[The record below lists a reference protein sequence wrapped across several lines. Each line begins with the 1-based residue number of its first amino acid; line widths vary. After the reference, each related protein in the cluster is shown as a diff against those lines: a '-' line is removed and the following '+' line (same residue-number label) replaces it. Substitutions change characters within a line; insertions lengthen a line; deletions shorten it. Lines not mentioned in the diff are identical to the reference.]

1 MTERKLPVRQLV
13 ILAICRFAEPIAL
26 TSVYPYVPEMME
38 SFGVPENDIAR
49 WAGITSAI
57 FCICQACTGL
67 LWGAASDKYGRKPIL
82 LLGLGNTMW
91 TMMLWGTSTS
101 LTQALI
107 ARGLEGL
114 GNGNVGILRTTV
126 AEMCPWKELQPL
138 AFSVMPMVW
147 TVGAVIGPSLGG
159 LLSNPLGVDP
169 KQPRGSAFLERFP
182 YVLPNIVASSF
193 FAIGIITG
201 WLFLR
206 ETLESK
212 KGQQDLGLR
221 TGAKLTSL
229 VRRTFGVGK
238 EKKSIND
245 EREPLLNGQT
255 KVSEDEQEQLLG
267 VASDIIKEKAP
278 RIKDVL
284 SYQTSLNLL
293 VYTLLAFYTMAYDQ
307 LLPVFMHHPPQSPDD
322 PSVKLPLKFSG
333 GFGINSQ
340 RIGLI
345 FTIFAISS
353 TVWQFVFFPPIV
365 RHLGVLRCLRIS
377 FLIFPVVYFAT
388 PFISIIPDPTMKE
401 VAMVILL
408 MIRGLGGTFAFP
420 TSTIM
425 ITNSAESLRVLGTI
439 NGIATSLAAVGR
451 AIGPALAGGLF
462 SWGVKR
468 GYVIVP
474 FWTLSALSFLAAIPT
489 FWLVEGEGFG
499 DDSEAEEDVDDL
511 LVQQD
516 EEQGRGRYSVD
527 MDDDAIQSESEFGEP
542 ANLLTHTSTRSSVA
556 MMSEDEADY
565 ETDSHR
571 RRRSSN
577 ALSTARTHSQGRRG
591 KVVRRQSSVPI
602 GMGVGFRR
610 YSSNLGS
617 TGVGAAGTS
626 WGGA

>member
-82 LLGLGNTMW
+82 LLGLINTMW
-91 TMMLWGTSTS
+91 TMILWGTSTS

-159 LLSNPLGVDP
+159 LLSNPLRVDP

-182 YVLPNIVASSF
+182 YILPNITASTF
-193 FAIGIITG
+193 FAVGIITG

-212 KGQQDLGLR
+212 KHQQDLGLR
-221 TGAKLTSL
+221 TGAKLTSF
-229 VRRTFGVGK
+229 VRKTFGLGK
-238 EKKSIND
+238 EKESLGT
-245 EREPLLNGQT
+245 EREPLLTQA
-255 KVSEDEQEQLLG
+255 KVSHDEDEQLHG
-267 VASDIIKEKAP
+267 VALDIIKEEAP
-278 RIKDVL
+278 RIRDVL

-307 LLPVFMHHPPQSPDD
+307 LLPVFMHHPPQSPGD
-322 PSVKLPLKFSG
+322 PDVKLPFKFHG
-333 GFGINSQ
+333 GFGIDSQ

-345 FTIFAISS
+345 FTIFAIGS

-365 RHLGVLRCLRIS
+365 RYLGVLHCLRIS
-377 FLIFPVVYFAT
+377 LLIFPFVYFLT
-388 PFISIIPDPTMKE
+388 PFISIIADPTMKE
-401 VAMVILL
+401 VAMVTLL

-451 AIGPALAGGLF
+451 AVGPALGGGLF

-474 FWTLSALSFLAAIPT
+474 FWTLSALSLLAFIPT

-499 DDSEAEEDVDDL
+499 EDSEAEEDVDDL

-516 EEQGRGRYSVD
+516 EERGRGKYPADV
-527 MDDDAIQSESEFGEP
+527 DDDALQSESEFGEP
-542 ANLLTHTSTRSSVA
+542 ANLLTLTSTRSSEA
-556 MMSEDEADY
+556 MVSGDEADY
-565 ETDSHR
+565 ETDHHG

-577 ALSTARTHSQGRRG
+577 ALTTSRTHSRGRIGR
-591 KVVRRQSSVPI
+591 VIRRQSSVPI

-617 TGVGAAGTS
+617 TGVGGPGTS

>member
-1 MTERKLPVRQLV
+1 MTERKLPVKQLV

-38 SFGVPENDIAR
+38 SFGIPENDIAR
-49 WAGITSAI
+49 WAGVTSAI

-67 LWGAASDKYGRKPIL
+67 LWGAASDTYGRKPIL
-82 LLGLGNTMW
+82 LLGLCSTMW
-91 TMMLWGTSTS
+91 TMILWGTSTT

-159 LLSNPLGVDP
+159 LLSNPLRVDP
-169 KQPRGSAFLERFP
+169 KQPRGDKFLERFP
-182 YVLPNIVASSF
+182 YILPNIAASAC
-193 FAIGIITG
+193 FAVGIITG

-212 KGQQDLGLR
+212 KNQQDLGLR

-229 VRRTFGVGK
+229 FRKTFGLRK
-238 EKKSIND
+238 TEPLND
-245 EREPLLNGQT
+245 EREPLLRQA
-255 KVSEDEQEQLLG
+255 KVAQDEEEQLHG
-267 VASDIIKEKAP
+267 VANDIIKEKAP
-278 RIKDVL
+278 RIRDVL

-307 LLPVFMHHPPQSPDD
+307 LLPVFMHHPPQSLED
-322 PSVKLPLKFSG
+322 PNVELPLKFAG
-333 GFGINSQ
+333 GFGIDSQ

-353 TVWQFVFFPPIV
+353 TIWQFVFFPPIV
-365 RHLGVLRCLRIS
+365 RYMGVLRCLRIS
-377 FLIFPVVYFAT
+377 FLIFPFVYFAT
-388 PFISIIPDPTMKE
+388 PFISIIPDPTSKE
-401 VAMVILL
+401 IAMVILL

-439 NGIATSLAAVGR
+439 NGIATSLAAIGR
-451 AIGPALAGGLF
+451 AIGPALGGGLF

-474 FWTLSALSFLAAIPT
+474 FWTLSALALLAAVPT
-489 FWLVEGEGFG
+489 FWLVEGDGFG
-499 DDSEAEEDVDDL
+499 DDSEEDDDVDDDP
-511 LVQQD
+511 LVQHD
-516 EEQGRGRYSVD
+516 EEQRRGKYVID
-527 MDDDAIQSESEFGEP
+527 ADDDTMQSESEFGEP
-542 ANLLTHTSTRSSVA
+542 ANLLTLTSTRSSIA
-556 MMSEDEADY
+556 MESEDGGDF
-565 ETDSHR
+565 ETDHHG

-577 ALSTARTHSQGRRG
+577 ALITARTQSTQGRRG
-591 KVVRRQSSVPI
+591 NVVKRQSSVPI
-602 GMGVGFRR
+602 GMGKGFRR

-617 TGVGAAGTS
+617 TGVGASGTS